1 MPERDAPR
9 IRAAIGRRVAVLAHR
24 DFRRLYVGQV
34 TSLLGTWMSSV
45 AVTFAVLGSGVS
57 ADGLGVVM
65 AAGILPQVVFVLGGG
80 VLADRIGRRP
90 VMLGADALCCAA
102 QAALAVALL
111 AGRPPIWLFAALAA
125 FVGTGQAFFGPA
137 LNGLMTEIAPRAEL
151 GDANALYGLAQ
162 SATRIIGPSLAGLIV
177 ALAGPAVVIAVDAAS
192 YGVSVVAL
200 ALLRPPQPAAPAP
213 TAPAPAPPAP
223 APPAPHRSLRREAG
237 EGWAEFRSRTWLWVT
252 TLQFALFNLI
262 TWGPYLLLGPVL
274 ARAYLGGARGWG
286 LVMAVGGAGAVLGGL
301 SALGRRPRRPLV
313 VATLATFGYPAP
325 CFLLALH
332 AAVGAVAAGAFAAGI
347 ASALFNTY
355 WTTTLQQQ
363 VPADRVSRASSF
375 STFGGFGVGMFGL
388 VIAGPAAALA
398 GPGDVLGAGAA
409 WAVLSSLVVL
419 SLPCIRAITWSG
431 DGGAGASMYQKAA
444 SYRPVGTS
452 TSQQAQPSARR
463 KRSPRSASRS
473 AGSFAN
479 TSRTYREP
487 LGPQPSIGV
496 AATLPRS
503 NSSREASP
511 GVSPSGPESISSD
524 QPPSGRTTG

>member
-1 MPERDAPR
+1 MPERNAPR

-24 DFRRLYVGQV
+24 DFRRFYIGQV
-34 TSLLGTWMSSV
+34 TSLLGTWMSGV
-45 AVTFAVLGSGVS
+45 AVTFAVLGSGIS

-65 AAGILPQVVFVLGGG
+65 AAGIAPQVAFVLGGG

-102 QAALAVALL
+102 QAALAVALF
-111 AGRPPIWLFAALAA
+111 AGKPPIWLFAVLAA
-125 FVGTGQAFFGPA
+125 LVGTGQAFFGPA
-137 LNGLMTEIAPRAEL
+137 LSGLMTEIAPRAEL

-162 SATRIIGPSLAGLIV
+162 SATRIIGPTLAGLVV

-192 YGVSVVAL
+192 YAVSVAAL
-200 ALLRPPQPAAPAP
+200 ALLRPPQRAAAPPPALAPAAPA
-213 TAPAPAPPAP
+213 A
-223 APPAPHRSLRREAG
+223 HRSLRREAG
-237 EGWAEFRSRTWLWVT
+237 EGWAEFRSRAWLWVT

-274 ARAYLGGARGWG
+274 ARAYLGGARAWG
-286 LVMAVGGAGAVLGGL
+286 LVMAAGGAGAVLGGL

-313 VATLATFGYPAP
+313 VAILATFGYPAP

-355 WTTTLQQQ
+355 WSTTLQQQ

-398 GPGDVLGAGAA
+398 GPGRVLGAGAA

-431 DGGAGASMYQKAA
+431 DG
-444 SYRPVGTS
+444 
-452 TSQQAQPSARR
+452 QQAQPSARR
-463 KRSPRSASRS
+463 NRSPRSASRS
-473 AGSFAN
+473 AGSLAN
-479 TSRTYREP
+479 TRRRYRAP

-496 AATLPRS
+496 AATLPRCS
-503 NSSREASP
+503 SSREASP
-511 GVSPSGPESISSD
+511 GVSPSGPVSISSD

>member
-9 IRAAIGRRVAVLAHR
+9 IRAATARRVAVLRHR
-24 DFRRLYVGQV
+24 GFRRFYIGQV
-34 TSLLGTWMSSV
+34 TSLLGTWMSGV
-45 AVTFAVLGSGVS
+45 AVTFAVLGSGIS

-65 AAGILPQVVFVLGGG
+65 AAEILPQVVFVLGGG

-111 AGRPPIWLFAALAA
+111 AGRPPIWLFAILAA
-125 FVGTGQAFFGPA
+125 LVGTGQAFFSPA
-137 LNGLMTEIAPRAEL
+137 LAGLMTEVAPRAEL

-192 YGVSVVAL
+192 YAVSVAAL
-200 ALLRPPQPAAPAP
+200 ALLRPPQPAAPPPPAPPPPAP
-213 TAPAPAPPAP
+213 TAPAPTA
-223 APPAPHRSLRREAG
+223 PAPHRSLRREAG

-274 ARAYLGGARGWG
+274 ARAYLGGARAWG
-286 LVMAVGGAGAVLGGL
+286 LIMAAGGAGAVLGGL
-301 SALGRRPRRPLV
+301 AALGRRPRRPLV
-313 VATLATFGYPAP
+313 VAILATLGYPAP
-325 CFLLALH
+325 CLLLALH
-332 AAVGAVAAGAFAAGI
+332 ATAGAVAAGAFASGV

-398 GPGDVLGAGAA
+398 GPGRVLGAGAA

-431 DGGAGASMYQKAA
+431 GGDGGGNGGAEPSMYQKVA
-444 SYRPVGTS
+444 SNRPVGTS
-452 TSQQAQPSARR
+452 MGR
-463 KRSPRSASRS
+463 
-473 AGSFAN
+473 G
-479 TSRTYREP
+479 
-487 LGPQPSIGV
+487 
-496 AATLPRS
+496 
-503 NSSREASP
+503 
-511 GVSPSGPESISSD
+511 
-524 QPPSGRTTG
+524 SGRGRLWRRRSGASEARGDGGVRAERRWRVFAGRR